1 MQEFLTKVKPKHK
14 KVFSELRSAIV
25 ALPETQESLEID
37 ELSGDWCPAYRVR
50 GGDLVWVHLLDRLWV
65 HIPIEPEFEKKVL
78 QDENLDSIVVENV
91 KDADEIGGVK
101 VAKLEVKSAA
111 EIEQIL
117 PLLKLRHTTLVA

>member
-1 MQEFLTKVKPKHK
+1 
-14 KVFSELRSAIV
+14 
-25 ALPETQESLEID
+25 
-37 ELSGDWCPAYRVR
+37 
-50 GGDLVWVHLLDRLWV
+50 LLDRLWV

-78 QDENLDSIVVENV
+78 QDENLDSVVVEKV

-111 EIEQIL
+111 EIEQII